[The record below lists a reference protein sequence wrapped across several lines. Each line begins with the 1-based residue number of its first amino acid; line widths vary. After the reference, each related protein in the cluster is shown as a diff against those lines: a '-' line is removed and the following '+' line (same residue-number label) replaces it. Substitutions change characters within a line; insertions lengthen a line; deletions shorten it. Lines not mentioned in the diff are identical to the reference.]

1 MRDRAVF
8 ALNSVLVFGLLLLV
22 WDGMVRAFKIEPYIL
37 PPPLLVASAL
47 RDRFPEILASLQL
60 SSEAAVGGLLVS
72 MIVGVSVALLFARSR
87 WIRTLLFPYTIL
99 FQTVPIIALVPLI
112 VVWVGQGLLAVG
124 VVTFII
130 CLAPVI
136 ANTTQGLI
144 SVDED
149 LVQLFLMNNATPM
162 QILWKLRLPHAL
174 PNFFVGLRIAS
185 GIAVIGAF
193 TGELFVG
200 SGSVGKGGLGY
211 SIIYA
216 SQQMEVSYLFALVI
230 ALTCLGFGMLFT
242 VMFFEWL
249 ALHKWHESAAQA
261 RVE

>member
-1 MRDRAVF
+1 
-8 ALNSVLVFGLLLLV
+8 
-22 WDGMVRAFKIEPYIL
+22 
-37 PPPLLVASAL
+37 
-47 RDRFPEILASLQL
+47 
-60 SSEAAVGGLLVS
+60 
-72 MIVGVSVALLFARSR
+72 
-87 WIRTLLFPYTIL
+87 
-99 FQTVPIIALVPLI
+99 VPIIALVPLI